1 MKKSIFLM
9 FIFLLVPLKAFA
21 ANDVSISCSKTKL
34 KINEETT
41 CKINANNLN
50 FNAIDVTGKIK
61 LGSNLQLVSSSYDK
75 GTWLSLDNKFSVTDI
90 NLMRHSNEKVNSI
103 TIATFKIKASD
114 TATGESSIE
123 FNNIAL
129 GNSEYQSV
137 SLSCSPVK
145 INFGS
150 NINTLESLSIKG
162 FDIKFT
168 KDNTNYTIDTEE
180 NSIVIEATATD
191 NKAKISGTGKVNVP
205 YGNNTINVTVTAE
218 NGSKKTYKINT
229 KRKDERSNINDLL
242 NITLNHGK
250 INFSKNQT
258 EYVVNVGNEIENIDI
273 TYELADKKST
283 VEFIGNNNLT
293 EGENTFIIKVKAEN
307 ESIKEYKIKIIRE
320 SKSEVTPSN
329 KISNI
334 QIKNLDFTF
343 DKNISEYTIN
353 TNYEKLD
360 FEILLEDEESKYEII
375 GNENLKDGSIILI
388 KVTDKFGNINTY
400 KISIQNNTIEPKQN
414 KKSTWLIIILI
425 LSIIYNVYITT
436 VYLKEKNSKQPVA

>member
-1 MKKSIFLM
+1 M
-9 FIFLLVPLKAFA
+9 V
-21 ANDVSISCSKTKL
+21 V
-34 KINEETT
+34 
-41 CKINANNLN
+41 
-50 FNAIDVTGKIK
+50 
-61 LGSNLQLVSSSYDK
+61 
-75 GTWLSLDNKFSVTDI
+75 
-90 NLMRHSNEKVNSI
+90 
-103 TIATFKIKASD
+103 
-114 TATGESSIE
+114 
-123 FNNIAL
+123 
-129 GNSEYQSV
+129 
-137 SLSCSPVK
+137 
-145 INFGS
+145 
-150 NINTLESLSIKG
+150 
-162 FDIKFT
+162 
-168 KDNTNYTIDTEE
+168 
-180 NSIVIEATATD
+180 
-191 NKAKISGTGKVNVP
+191 
-205 YGNNTINVTVTAE
+205 
-218 NGSKKTYKINT
+218 
-229 KRKDERSNINDLL
+229 DERSNINDLL

-283 VEFIGNNNLT
+283 AEFIGNNNLT

-425 LSIIYNVYITT
+425 LSIIYNIYITI